1 MKKTAWIVGT
11 AIFIVSQIASALEF
25 HGYMRAG
32 MGATED
38 GKTQECFKLTG
49 ASSKYRLGNE
59 CEQYAELFA
68 KQNLIKLKD
77 NSELSIN
84 GMLQFYNQYGQA
96 LSFNDDNGFTRLNQ
110 IYLDWRNVSYL
121 NGANLWAGRRFYNRS
136 DIHMSDLFYW
146 NQSGTGFGIDDYKI
160 KDLSFSYVFSRKD
173 NVFQKSDV
181 NRHDLTVKGFE
192 WTPKN
197 KLNTG
202 LSLIDADQLGWSL
215 TVQNITSDV
224 LNGKN
229 TLVLQYGEGAGVGLS
244 YTGDPTL
251 ERDNTSLRFIEALDW
266 ESNNKKFNGQALA
279 LYQKD
284 QFKDQDNR
292 DWISLGSRVAYVV
305 QDHFK
310 VSTEI
315 GYDQIKQND
324 QTRNLTKLT
333 LAPTW
338 SIKGTGYYD
347 RPELRLYYTY
357 AFWNDEEQKLRALNQ
372 PNSRFQNLS
381 NGSNFGAQLEYWW

>member
-84 GMLQFYNQYGQA
+84 GMLQFYNQYGQT
-96 LSFNDDNGFTRLNQ
+96 LSFNDDNGFARLNQ

-160 KDLSFSYVFSRKD
+160 NDLSFSYVFSRKD

>member
-84 GMLQFYNQYGQA
+84 GMLQFYNQYGQT
-96 LSFNDDNGFTRLNQ
+96 LSFNDDNGFARLNQ

-160 KDLSFSYVFSRKD
+160 NDLSFSYVFSRKD

-357 AFWNDEEQKLRALNQ
+357 AFWNDEEQKLRALTQ

>member
-84 GMLQFYNQYGQA
+84 GMLQFYNQYGQT
-96 LSFNDDNGFTRLNQ
+96 LSFNDDNGFARLNQ

-160 KDLSFSYVFSRKD
+160 NDLSFSYVFSRKD

-357 AFWNDEEQKLRALNQ
+357 AFWNDEEQKLRALTQ

-381 NGSNFGAQLEYWW
+381 NGSNFGVQLEYWW

>member
-229 TLVLQYGEGAGVGLS
+229 TLVLQYGEGTGVGLS

-357 AFWNDEEQKLRALNQ
+357 AFWNDEEQKLRALTQ

>member
-11 AIFIVSQIASALEF
+11 AIFIVSQIAPALEF

-84 GMLQFYNQYGQA
+84 GMLQFYNQYGQT
-96 LSFNDDNGFTRLNQ
+96 LSFNDDNGFARLNQ

-160 KDLSFSYVFSRKD
+160 NDLSFSYVFSRKD

-357 AFWNDEEQKLRALNQ
+357 AFWNDEEQKLRALTQ

>member
-84 GMLQFYNQYGQA
+84 GMLQFYNQYGQT
-96 LSFNDDNGFTRLNQ
+96 LSFNDDNGFARLNQ

-160 KDLSFSYVFSRKD
+160 NDLSFSYVFSRKD

-357 AFWNDEEQKLRALNQ
+357 AFWNDEEQ
-372 PNSRFQNLS
+372 
-381 NGSNFGAQLEYWW
+381 

>member
-84 GMLQFYNQYGQA
+84 GMLQFYNQYGQT

-160 KDLSFSYVFSRKD
+160 NDLSFSYVFSRKD

-266 ESNNKKFNGQALA
+266 ESNNKKLNGQALA

>member
-84 GMLQFYNQYGQA
+84 GMLQFYNQYGQT
-96 LSFNDDNGFTRLNQ
+96 LSFNDDNGFARLNQ

-160 KDLSFSYVFSRKD
+160 NDLSFSYVFSRKD

-266 ESNNKKFNGQALA
+266 ESNNKKLNGQALA

-357 AFWNDEEQKLRALNQ
+357 AFWNDEEQKLRALTQ

>member
-38 GKTQECFKLTG
+38 RKTQECFKLTG

-96 LSFNDDNGFTRLNQ
+96 LSFNDDNGFARLNQ

-160 KDLSFSYVFSRKD
+160 NDLSFSYVFSRKD
-173 NVFQKSDV
+173 NVFQKSYV

-266 ESNNKKFNGQALA
+266 ESNNKKLNGQALA

-357 AFWNDEEQKLRALNQ
+357 AFWNDEEQKLRALTQ

>member
-84 GMLQFYNQYGQA
+84 GMLQFYNQYGQT
-96 LSFNDDNGFTRLNQ
+96 LSFNDDNGFARLNQ

-160 KDLSFSYVFSRKD
+160 NDLSFSYVFSRKD
-173 NVFQKSDV
+173 NVFQKSYV

-202 LSLIDADQLGWSL
+202 LSLIDADQLSWSL

-357 AFWNDEEQKLRALNQ
+357 AFWNDEEQKLRALIQ

>member
-1 MKKTAWIVGT
+1 MKIMLWIVT
-11 AIFIVSQIASALEF
+11 TSIFILSQIASAFEF
-25 HGYMRAG
+25 HGYLRTG
-32 MGATED
+32 IGATED

-59 CEQYAELFA
+59 CEQYAELFTQ
-68 KQNLIKLKD
+68 QNVIKLKD
-77 NSELSIN
+77 NSEININ
-84 GMLQFYNQYGQA
+84 GMLQLYNQYGQA

-160 KDLSFSYVFSRKD
+160 NDLPFSYVFSRKD
-173 NVFQKSDV
+173 NVFQKAYV

-192 WTPKN
+192 WAPKN

-202 LSLIDADQLGWSL
+202 LSLVDANQLGWAL
-215 TVQNITSDV
+215 TIQNITSDV
-224 LNGKN
+224 FNGKN

-266 ESNNKKFNGQALA
+266 ESNNKKLNGQALV

-310 VSTEI
+310 ISTEI

-333 LAPTW
+333 FAPTW
-338 SIKGTGYYD
+338 SMKGTGYYD

>member
-32 MGATED
+32 MGVTED

-96 LSFNDDNGFTRLNQ
+96 LSFNDDNGFARLNQ

-160 KDLSFSYVFSRKD
+160 NDLSFSYVFSRKD
-173 NVFQKSDV
+173 NVFQKSYV

-266 ESNNKKFNGQALA
+266 ESNNKKLNGQALA

-357 AFWNDEEQKLRALNQ
+357 AFWNDEEQKLRALTQ

>member
-84 GMLQFYNQYGQA
+84 GMLQFYNQYGQT
-96 LSFNDDNGFTRLNQ
+96 LSFNDDNGFARLNQ

-160 KDLSFSYVFSRKD
+160 NDLSFSYVFSRKD

-192 WTPKN
+192 WTSKN

-202 LSLIDADQLGWSL
+202 LSLIDADQLSWSL

>member
-84 GMLQFYNQYGQA
+84 GMLQFYNQYGQT
-96 LSFNDDNGFTRLNQ
+96 LSFNDDNGFARLNQ

-160 KDLSFSYVFSRKD
+160 NDLSFSYVFSRKD
-173 NVFQKSDV
+173 NVFQKSYV

-266 ESNNKKFNGQALA
+266 ESNNKKLNGQALA

-333 LAPTW
+333 PTW

-357 AFWNDEEQKLRALNQ
+357 AFWNDEEQKLRALTQ

>member
-11 AIFIVSQIASALEF
+11 AIFIVSQIASGLEF

-84 GMLQFYNQYGQA
+84 GMLQFYNQYGQT
-96 LSFNDDNGFTRLNQ
+96 LSFNDDNGFARLNQ

-160 KDLSFSYVFSRKD
+160 NDLSFGYVFSRKD
-173 NVFQKSDV
+173 NVFQKSYV

-251 ERDNTSLRFIEALDW
+251 GRDNTSLRFIEALDW

-357 AFWNDEEQKLRALNQ
+357 AFWNDEEQKLRALTQ

>member
-84 GMLQFYNQYGQA
+84 GMLQFYNQYGQS
-96 LSFNDDNGFTRLNQ
+96 LSFNDDNGFARLNQ

-160 KDLSFSYVFSRKD
+160 NDLSFSYVFSRKD
-173 NVFQKSDV
+173 NVFQKSYV

-357 AFWNDEEQKLRALNQ
+357 AFWNDEEQKLRALTQ

>member
-25 HGYMRAG
+25 HGYIRAG

-84 GMLQFYNQYGQA
+84 GMLQLYNQYGQA
-96 LSFNDDNGFTRLNQ
+96 LSFNDDNGFARLNQ

-160 KDLSFSYVFSRKD
+160 NDLSFSYVFSRKD

-251 ERDNTSLRFIEALDW
+251 GRDNTSLRFIEALDW

-357 AFWNDEEQKLRALNQ
+357 AFWNDEEQKLRALTQ